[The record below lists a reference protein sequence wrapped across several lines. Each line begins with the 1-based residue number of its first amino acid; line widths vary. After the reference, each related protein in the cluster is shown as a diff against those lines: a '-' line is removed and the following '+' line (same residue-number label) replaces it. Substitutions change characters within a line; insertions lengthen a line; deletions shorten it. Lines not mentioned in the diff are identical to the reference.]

1 MGALAPEGKFLQI
14 DPLPYSG
21 SAAIFA
27 ANRILVGY
35 VCFSGERPAT
45 RPNLARFCYLTRNKN
60 SLAMRSPDSA
70 VTCPRIP
77 SLALVILKQ
86 VGKLLLESFN
96 LWPVAHQNIWIVRMM
111 QSVVLMVSLSVVEA
125 LQRRHLGHDRLLE
138 YPGRIELRNV
148 FRADLPLFLVG
159 IEDCRPV

>member
-70 VTCPRIP
+70 VTCPCSP

-86 VGKLLLESFN
+86 VGKLFLES
-96 LWPVAHQNIWIVRMM
+96 LDLRPVAHQDIWIVGMM
-111 QSVVLMVSLSVVEA
+111 QSVVLMVRLRVVET
-125 LQRRHLGHDRLLE
+125 LQRRHLGHNRLLE
-138 YPGRIELRNV
+138 YPGRIELRNL
-148 FRADLPLFLVG
+148 FHADLLLL
-159 IEDCRPV
+159 PV